1 MSLRSLVY
9 VSRVCLCTQVREAE
23 PDPKK
28 KTFSPIV
35 VEARVVSV
43 ICFFAILLF
52 RTFLFAIFFFCR
64 AFFAMLVGC
73 HVFVVSYF
81 ETDFFYFFKFLNF
94 ILSGVTRLRDY

>member
-35 VEARVVSV
+35 VEARVVRV
-43 ICFFAILLF
+43 ICFLCNSFISYF
-52 RTFLFAIFFFCR
+52 FVRNFFFCR

>member
-1 MSLRSLVY
+1 M
-9 VSRVCLCTQVREAE
+9 SRVCLCTQVREAE

-43 ICFFAILLF
+43 ICFCAILLF
-52 RTFLFAIFFFCR
+52 RTFLFAIFFLRGFFCHV
-64 AFFAMLVGC
+64 VGC

-81 ETDFFYFFKFLNF
+81 ETDFFYFFKFLF
-94 ILSGVTRLRDY
+94 YFVRGH

>member
-43 ICFFAILLF
+43 IFFHTSFYFMLFVAIVKILFISCFFAIFFLNCFFWHAGFLPCFCCFIRYPGRVRF
-52 RTFLFAIFFFCR
+52 RICIFF
-64 AFFAMLVGC
+64 
-73 HVFVVSYF
+73 
-81 ETDFFYFFKFLNF
+81 
-94 ILSGVTRLRDY
+94 

>member
-1 MSLRSLVY
+1 M
-9 VSRVCLCTQVREAE
+9 SRVCLCTQVREAE

-52 RTFLFAIFFFCR
+52 RTFLFAIFFFAGLFLPCWLV
-64 AFFAMLVGC
+64 AMFLLC
-73 HVFVVSYF
+73 HTSKQIFSI
-81 ETDFFYFFKFLNF
+81 FLNF
-94 ILSGVTRLRDY
+94 